1 MVMRTA
7 DRLRNE
13 GTCSGRR
20 VTGCFQGARPHAY
33 FENIDARFASTA
45 IP

>member
-1 MVMRTA
+1 MVMRTSA
-7 DRLRNE
+7 I
-13 GTCSGRR
+13 GCATKVPVGPQ